1 MILALD
7 NQWGVRR
14 ILLRRDTTLYPFL
27 IPVPSWAYS
36 QPHRL
41 SAWVWQ
47 RTSFHLNWHILII
60 TRDICSLSLNVP
72 IWHSLTTIL
81 IPCHH
86 SSSLFIHIPFRP
98 KCTQKISISPCAAPN
113 ARKTTTP
120 PTICYLLS
128 PALFACPP
136 RISLRSNCATFLST
150 ILACDSK

>member
-1 MILALD
+1 MRRATYFTKKGHNFVSVFNPRPILSILSTTQALCLGVAGNLTSSELTHTD
-7 NQWGVRR
+7 NYERY
-14 ILLRRDTTLYPFL
+14 LL
-27 IPVPSWAYS
+27 
-36 QPHRL
+36 
-41 SAWVWQ
+41 
-47 RTSFHLNWHILII
+47 
-60 TRDICSLSLNVP
+60 SLSLNVP

-136 RISLRSNCATFLST
+136 RISKIKLCNIFVDHLGMW
-150 ILACDSK
+150 